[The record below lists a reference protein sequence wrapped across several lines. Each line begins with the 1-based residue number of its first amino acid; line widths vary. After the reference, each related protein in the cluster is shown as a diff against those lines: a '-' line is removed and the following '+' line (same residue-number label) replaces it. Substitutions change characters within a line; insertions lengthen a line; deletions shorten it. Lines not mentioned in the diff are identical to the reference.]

1 MRRQRPVVSRWVKFS
16 AYENKYNKSCRF
28 QLTHARHRCFVRVHP
43 RPGSRDR
50 SHHVCVLDAT
60 GQIVREGALSNTR
73 PALAKLMADFPR
85 ATVALEA
92 GTHSPWISRYL
103 TELGA
108 KVLVANPRK
117 LHAISHN
124 ERKCDQRDARM
135 LARLARVDPALLHPI
150 QHGTAQAQHDL
161 LGLKLRDALVR
172 TRVNL
177 INAIRF
183 TLKSLGHPMRN
194 PSSES
199 FHKTVLVDVPADC
212 LPVIQPLLT
221 VLVQVTEQIKVMERD
236 LVQRSKTEYP
246 ATQRLQQ
253 IAGVGPLTALCF
265 VLKIGDP
272 QRFSRGRDVGAYL
285 GLCPRRDQSG
295 GTDKQ
300 LRISKCGD
308 GLLRRLLVSA
318 AHYVL
323 GPFGPPCA
331 LREQGQRLA
340 GTGSIREKKR
350 AVIAVARKLAVLLLS
365 LWKHGTD
372 YEPRATATPVL
383 VMTPA

>member
-1 MRRQRPVVSRWVKFS
+1 MKTKTTPCIVPTPTPVVTNGFT
-16 AYENKYNKSCRF
+16 
-28 QLTHARHRCFVRVHP
+28 L
-43 RPGSRDR
+43 GLDLGDR
-50 SHHVCVLDAT
+50 SHHVCVMDDT
-60 GQIVREGALSNTR
+60 GQIVREGALPNTR
-73 PALAKLMADFPR
+73 PALAKLLADYPR
-85 ATVALEA
+85 ATIALEA

-103 TELGA
+103 TDLGA
-108 KVLVANPRK
+108 HVLVANPRK
-117 LHAISHN
+117 LHAISRS
-124 ERKCDQRDARM
+124 ERKCDQRDAQM

-177 INAIRF
+177 INAVRF
-183 TLKSLGHPMRN
+183 TLKSLGHSVRN

-199 FHKTVLVDVPADC
+199 FHKTVLADIPADC

-221 VLVQVTEQIKVMERD
+221 VLAQVTEQIKGMEHD
-236 LVQRSKTEYP
+236 LVQRSRKEYP

-272 QRFSRGRDVGAYL
+272 QRFGRGRDVGAYL

-318 AHYVL
+318 AHYIL
-323 GPFGPPCA
+323 GPFGPACA
-331 LREQGQRLA
+331 LREHGQRLT
-340 GTGSIREKKR
+340 GTGSVREKKR
-350 AVIAVARKLAVLLLS
+350 AVVAVARKLAVLLLS
-365 LWKHGTD
+365 LWKHGTE
-372 YEPRATATPVL
+372 YEPRATASPVL
-383 VMTPA
+383 VMAPA

>member
-1 MRRQRPVVSRWVKFS
+1 MKNNNTASVVTNSSTPAATVPGGFT
-16 AYENKYNKSCRF
+16 
-28 QLTHARHRCFVRVHP
+28 LGLDLGDRC
-43 RPGSRDR
+43 
-50 SHHVCVLDAT
+50 HHVCVLDVT
-60 GQIVREGALSNTR
+60 GQIVCEGALSNTR
-73 PALAKLMADFPR
+73 PALAKLLADFPR
-85 ATVALEA
+85 AIVALEA
-92 GTHSPWISRYL
+92 GTHSPWISRFL
-103 TELGA
+103 QEHGA
-108 KVLVANPRK
+108 TVFVANPRK
-117 LHAISHN
+117 LHAISRN
-124 ERKCDQRDARM
+124 ERKCDRRDAQM

-150 QHGTAQAQHDL
+150 HHGSAQAQHDL

-177 INAIRF
+177 INAVRF
-183 TLKSLGHPMRN
+183 TLKSLGHPVRN

-199 FHKTVLVDVPADC
+199 FHKTVLADIPADC
-212 LPVIQPLLT
+212 LPVVQPLLT
-221 VLVQVTEQIKVMERD
+221 VLAQVTEQIKGMERD
-236 LVQRSKTEYP
+236 LVQRSQKEYP

-272 QRFSRGRDVGAYL
+272 VRFGRSRDVGAYL

-331 LREQGQRLA
+331 LREHGQRLT
-340 GTGSIREKKR
+340 GTGSAREKKR
-350 AVIAVARKLAVLLLS
+350 AVVAVARKLAVLLLS
-365 LWKHGTD
+365 LWKHGTE
-372 YEPRATATPVL
+372 YEPRTTAASAV

>member
-1 MRRQRPVVSRWVKFS
+1 MKPKTKTPSVVSTSTRAVIGGFT
-16 AYENKYNKSCRF
+16 
-28 QLTHARHRCFVRVHP
+28 L
-43 RPGSRDR
+43 GLDLGDR
-50 SHHVCVLDAT
+50 AHHVCALDAT
-60 GQIVREGALSNTR
+60 GNIIREAALPNTR
-73 PALAKLMADFPR
+73 PALAQLLAEFPR

-103 TELGA
+103 TGLGA
-108 KVLVANPRK
+108 TVIVANPRK
-117 LHAISHN
+117 LHAISRS
-124 ERKCDQRDARM
+124 ERKCDRRDAQM
-135 LARLARVDPALLHPI
+135 LARLARVDAALLHPL

-172 TRVNL
+172 TRVSL
-177 INAIRF
+177 INAVRF
-183 TLKSLGHPMRN
+183 TLKSLGHPVRN
-194 PSSES
+194 PSSAA
-199 FHKTVLVDVPADC
+199 FHKHVLQDIPADC
-212 LPVIQPLLT
+212 LPVVRPLLT
-221 VLVQVTEQIKVMERD
+221 VLAQVTEQIKGMERD
-236 LVQRSKTEYP
+236 LVQRSKRDYP
-246 ATQRLQQ
+246 VTQRLQQ

-272 QRFSRGRDVGAYL
+272 ERFRRGRDVGAYL

-323 GPFGPPCA
+323 GPFGPACA
-331 LREQGQRLA
+331 LREHGQRLT
-340 GTGSIREKKR
+340 GTGSAREKKR
-350 AVIAVARKLAVLLLS
+350 AVVAVARKLSVLLLS

-372 YEPRATATPVL
+372 YEPRSTTPKLVL
-383 VMTPA
+383 IPA

>member
-1 MRRQRPVVSRWVKFS
+1 MKTKTTPSLVSTSTPAVVSGFT
-16 AYENKYNKSCRF
+16 
-28 QLTHARHRCFVRVHP
+28 L
-43 RPGSRDR
+43 GLDLGDR
-50 SHHVCVLDAT
+50 QHHVCVLDAA
-60 GQIVREGALSNTR
+60 GQIIREASLPNTR
-73 PALAKLMADFPR
+73 PALAQLLTEFPHS
-85 ATVALEA
+85 TVALEA

-103 TELGA
+103 TDLGA
-108 KVLVANPRK
+108 TVLVANPRK
-117 LHAISHN
+117 LHAISRN
-124 ERKCDQRDARM
+124 ERKCDRRDAQL

-150 QHGTAQAQHDL
+150 QHGSAQAQHDL

-177 INAIRF
+177 INAVRF
-183 TLKSLGHPMRN
+183 TLKSLGHPVRN

-199 FHKTVLVDVPADC
+199 FHKTVDIPAEC
-212 LPVIQPLLT
+212 RPVVQPLLT
-221 VLVQVTEQIKVMERD
+221 VLAHVTEQIKGMERD
-236 LVQRSKTEYP
+236 LVQRSKKDYP

-253 IAGVGPLTALCF
+253 ITGVGPLTALCF

-331 LREQGQRLA
+331 LREHGQRLT
-340 GTGSIREKKR
+340 GTGSAREKKR
-350 AVIAVARKLAVLLLS
+350 AVVAVARKLAVLLLS
-365 LWKHGTD
+365 LWKYGTD
-372 YEPRATATPVL
+372 YEPRVTTSALVL
-383 VMTPA
+383 TPA

>member
-1 MRRQRPVVSRWVKFS
+1 MKTKTTPSVVPTSSVASGSGYTLGLDLGDRQ
-16 AYENKYNKSCRF
+16 
-28 QLTHARHRCFVRVHP
+28 
-43 RPGSRDR
+43 
-50 SHHVCVLDAT
+50 HHVCVLDAG
-60 GQIVREGALSNTR
+60 GQMVRAAALPNTR
-73 PALAKLMADFPR
+73 PALAQLLTEFPR

-92 GTHSPWISRYL
+92 GTHSPWLSRYL
-103 TELGA
+103 TDLGA

-117 LHAISHN
+117 LHAISRS
-124 ERKCDQRDARM
+124 ERKCDRRDAQM

-150 QHGTAQAQHDL
+150 QHGSAQAQHDL

-177 INAIRF
+177 INTVRF
-183 TLKSLGHPMRN
+183 TLKSLGHAVRN

-199 FHKTVLVDVPADC
+199 FHKTVLADVPADC
-212 LPVIQPLLT
+212 LPVVQPLLT
-221 VLVQVTEQIKVMERD
+221 VLAQVTEQIKGLERD

-246 ATQRLQQ
+246 VTQRLQQ
-253 IAGVGPLTALCF
+253 ITGVGPLTALCF

-272 QRFSRGRDVGAYL
+272 QWFSRGRDVGAYL

-308 GLLRRLLVSA
+308 GLMRRLLVSA

-331 LREQGQRLA
+331 LREHGQRLT
-340 GTGSIREKKR
+340 GTGSAREKKR

-365 LWKHGTD
+365 LWKHGTN
-372 YEPRATATPVL
+372 YEPRVTAL

>member
-1 MRRQRPVVSRWVKFS
+1 MKTSPASSVVSPVPTPAPVAPS
-16 AYENKYNKSCRF
+16 GITIG
-28 QLTHARHRCFVRVHP
+28 LDL
-43 RPGSRDR
+43 GDR
-50 SHHVCVLDAT
+50 RHHVCVLAAA
-60 GQIVREGALSNTR
+60 GRIIHEGTLANNR
-73 PALAKLMADFPR
+73 PALNQLLAEYPH

-103 TELGA
+103 TGLGA
-108 KVLVANPRK
+108 RVIVANPRK
-117 LHAISHN
+117 LHAISRH
-124 ERKCDQRDARM
+124 ERKCDRRDAQM

-150 QHGTAQAQHDL
+150 RHGSAQAQQDL

-177 INAIRF
+177 INAVRF
-183 TLKSLGHPMRN
+183 TLKRLGYPVRN

-199 FHKTVLVDVPADC
+199 FHKTVLADVPAEC
-212 LPVIQPLLT
+212 LPVIQPVLT
-221 VLVQVTEQIKVMERD
+221 VLGQITAQIKTLERD
-236 LVQRSKTEYP
+236 LVQRSHRDYP
-246 ATQRLQQ
+246 VTQRLQQ
-253 IAGVGPLTALCF
+253 IAGVGPLTALGF

-272 QRFSRGRDVGAYL
+272 HRFGRSRDVGAYL

-295 GTDKQ
+295 GVDKQ

-318 AHYVL
+318 AHYIL

-331 LREQGQRLA
+331 LRVHGQRLL
-340 GTGSIREKKR
+340 GQGSAREKKR
-350 AVIAVARKLAVLLLS
+350 AVVAVARKLAVLLLS

-372 YEPRATATPVL
+372 YETRATTASLVL
-383 VMTPA
+383 VRRGARA

>member
-1 MRRQRPVVSRWVKFS
+1 MKTHTTPTVVPTPTPATIV
-16 AYENKYNKSCRF
+16 
-28 QLTHARHRCFVRVHP
+28 
-43 RPGSRDR
+43 PGEFTLGLDLGDR

-60 GQIVREGALSNTR
+60 GQIVGEGALSNTR
-73 PALAKLMADFPR
+73 PALAKLLADFPR

-103 TELGA
+103 TDLGA
-108 KVLVANPRK
+108 HVLVANPRK
-117 LHAISHN
+117 LHAISRN
-124 ERKCDQRDARM
+124 ERKCDQRDAQM
-135 LARLARVDPALLHPI
+135 LACLARVDPALLHPI

-183 TLKSLGHPMRN
+183 TLKSLGHPLRN

-199 FHKTVLVDVPADC
+199 FHKTVLADVPADC

-221 VLVQVTEQIKVMERD
+221 VLAHVTEQIKGMEHD
-236 LVQRSKTEYP
+236 LVQRSKKEYP

-272 QRFSRGRDVGAYL
+272 QRFGRGRDVGAYL

-331 LREQGQRLA
+331 LREHGQRLA
-340 GTGSIREKKR
+340 GTGSAREKKR
-350 AVIAVARKLAVLLLS
+350 AVVAVARKLAVLLLS

-372 YEPRATATPVL
+372 YEPRASVMPAL
-383 VMTPA
+383 VVTPA

>member
-1 MRRQRPVVSRWVKFS
+1 MKNNTTGSVETNSTTP
-16 AYENKYNKSCRF
+16 AMI
-28 QLTHARHRCFVRVHP
+28 A
-43 RPGSRDR
+43 PGGFTLGLDLGDR
-50 SHHVCVLDAT
+50 AHHVCVMGA
-60 GQIVREGALSNTR
+60 GGEIIREASLPNTR
-73 PALAKLMADFPR
+73 PALAQLLVDFPR

-92 GTHSPWISRYL
+92 GTHSPWISRFL
-103 TELGA
+103 TDLGA
-108 KVLVANPRK
+108 HVLVANPRK
-117 LHAISHN
+117 LHAISRN
-124 ERKCDQRDARM
+124 ERKCDRRDAQM

-150 QHGTAQAQHDL
+150 QHGSAQAQHDL

-172 TRVNL
+172 SRVNL
-177 INAIRF
+177 INAVRF
-183 TLKSLGHPMRN
+183 TLKSLGHPVRN

-199 FHKTVLVDVPADC
+199 FHKSVLADVPADC
-212 LPVIQPLLT
+212 LSVVQPLLA
-221 VLVQVTEQIKVMERD
+221 VLALVTEQIKGMERE
-236 LVQRSKTEYP
+236 LVQRSRKDYP
-246 ATQRLQQ
+246 VTQRLQQ

-272 QRFSRGRDVGAYL
+272 QRFGRSRDVGAYL

-308 GLLRRLLVSA
+308 GLMRRLLVSA

-323 GPFGPPCA
+323 GPFGPACA
-331 LREQGQRLA
+331 LREHGQRLA
-340 GTGSIREKKR
+340 GTGSAREKKR
-350 AVIAVARKLAVLLLS
+350 AVVAVARKLAVLLLS

-372 YEPRATATPVL
+372 YEPRATVVPAL

>member
-1 MRRQRPVVSRWVKFS
+1 MKTKNITASVVSTTTPTPATMV
-16 AYENKYNKSCRF
+16 
-28 QLTHARHRCFVRVHP
+28 
-43 RPGSRDR
+43 PGGFTLGLDLGDR
-50 SHHVCVLDAT
+50 LHHVCVLDAA
-60 GQIVREGALSNTR
+60 GQLVREASLPNTR
-73 PALAKLMADFPR
+73 PALAQLLADFPR
-85 ATVALEA
+85 ATIALEA

-103 TELGA
+103 TGLGA
-108 KVLVANPRK
+108 TVLVANPRK
-117 LHAISHN
+117 LHAISRS
-124 ERKCDQRDARM
+124 ERKCDRRDAQM

-177 INAIRF
+177 INAVRF
-183 TLKSLGHPMRN
+183 TLKSLGQAVRN

-199 FHKTVLVDVPADC
+199 FHKTVLADIPADC
-212 LPVIQPLLT
+212 LPVVQPLLA
-221 VLVQVTEQIKVMERD
+221 VLAQVTAQIKAMERD
-236 LVQRSKTEYP
+236 LVQRSKKDYP

-253 IAGVGPLTALCF
+253 IVGVGPITALCF

-323 GPFGPPCA
+323 GPFGPACA
-331 LREQGQRLA
+331 LREHGQRLT
-340 GTGSIREKKR
+340 GTGSAREKKR
-350 AVIAVARKLAVLLLS
+350 AVVAVARKLAVLLLS

-372 YEPRATATPVL
+372 YEPRVTAL

>member
-1 MRRQRPVVSRWVKFS
+1 M
-16 AYENKYNKSCRF
+16 
-28 QLTHARHRCFVRVHP
+28 
-43 RPGSRDR
+43 
-50 SHHVCVLDAT
+50 
-60 GQIVREGALSNTR
+60 
-73 PALAKLMADFPR
+73 
-85 ATVALEA
+85 ALEA

-108 KVLVANPRK
+108 KVLVANPRQ
-117 LHAISHN
+117 LHASSRS
-124 ERKCDQRDARM
+124 ERKCDRRDAQM
-135 LARLARVDPALLHPI
+135 LARLARADPALLHPI
-150 QHGTAQAQHDL
+150 EHGSAQAQHDL

-172 TRVNL
+172 THVHL
-177 INAIRF
+177 INAVRF
-183 TLKSLGHPMRN
+183 TLKSLGYPVRN
-194 PSSES
+194 PASES
-199 FHKTVLVDVPADC
+199 FHKMVLADVPPEC
-212 LPVIQPLLT
+212 LPVVQPLLA
-221 VLVQVTEQIKVMERD
+221 VLAQVTEKIKQMERD
-236 LVQRSKTEYP
+236 LVRRSRQAYP
-246 ATQRLQQ
+246 VTQRLQP

-272 QRFSRGRDVGAYL
+272 ARFGRSRDVGAYL

-331 LREQGQRLA
+331 LREHGQRLA
-340 GTGSIREKKR
+340 GAGSAREKKR
-350 AVIAVARKLAVLLLS
+350 AVVAVARKLAVLLLS

-372 YEPRATATPVL
+372 YEPRATASPAVGL
-383 VMTPA
+383 TPA

>member
-1 MRRQRPVVSRWVKFS
+1 MRRQRPVVKDGLNSLSMKKQTKTTPSVVLTSS
-16 AYENKYNKSCRF
+16 AAVVSGF
-28 QLTHARHRCFVRVHP
+28 TL
-43 RPGSRDR
+43 GLDLGDR
-50 SHHVCVLDAT
+50 SHHVCVLDAA
-60 GQIVREGALSNTR
+60 GQVVREGALSNTR
-73 PALAKLMADFPR
+73 PALAKLLADFPR
-85 ATVALEA
+85 ATVAMEA
-92 GTHSPWISRYL
+92 GTHSPWISRFL

-108 KVLVANPRK
+108 KVIVANPRK
-117 LHAISHN
+117 LHAISRN
-124 ERKCDQRDARM
+124 ERKCDQRDAQM

-150 QHGTAQAQHDL
+150 EHGSAQAQHDL
-161 LGLKLRDALVR
+161 LGLKMRDALVR

-177 INAIRF
+177 INAVRF
-183 TLKSLGHPMRN
+183 TLKSLGHSVRN

-199 FHKTVLVDVPADC
+199 FHKTVLADIPADC
-212 LPVIQPLLT
+212 LPVIQPVLA
-221 VLVQVTEQIKVMERD
+221 VLVQVTEQIKGMERD
-236 LVQRSKTEYP
+236 LVRRGKQEYP
-246 ATQRLQQ
+246 ATRRLQQ

-272 QRFSRGRDVGAYL
+272 QRFGRSRDVGAYL

-323 GPFGPPCA
+323 GPFGPACA
-331 LREQGQRLA
+331 LREHGQRLT
-340 GTGSIREKKR
+340 GTGSAREKKR
-350 AVIAVARKLAVLLLS
+350 AVVAVARKLAVLLLS

-372 YEPRATATPVL
+372 YEPRVTTPRLVL
-383 VMTPA
+383 TPA

>member
-1 MRRQRPVVSRWVKFS
+1 MKTKTTPSVVPTS
-16 AYENKYNKSCRF
+16 AA
-28 QLTHARHRCFVRVHP
+28 TVT
-43 RPGSRDR
+43 PGVPQCVIGLDLGDH
-50 SHHVCVLDAT
+50 SHHVCVMDAT
-60 GQIVREGALSNTR
+60 GQIVREGSLLNTR
-73 PALAKLMADFPR
+73 PALAKLMAEFPR
-85 ATVALEA
+85 ATIAMEA

-108 KVLVANPRK
+108 TVLVANPRK
-117 LHAISHN
+117 LHAISRS
-124 ERKCDQRDARM
+124 ERKCDRRDAQM

-150 QHGTAQAQHDL
+150 QHGSAQAQHDL

-183 TLKSLGHPMRN
+183 TLKSLGHSVRN

-199 FHKTVLVDVPADC
+199 FHKTVLADVPADC

-221 VLVQVTEQIKVMERD
+221 VLAQVTEQIKGMERD
-236 LVQRSKTEYP
+236 LVQRSRKDYP

-318 AHYVL
+318 AHYIL

-340 GTGSIREKKR
+340 GTGSAREKKR
-350 AVIAVARKLAVLLLS
+350 AIIAVARKLAVLLLS
-365 LWKHGTD
+365 LWRHGTD
-372 YEPRATATPVL
+372 YEPRVTASPVL

>member
-1 MRRQRPVVSRWVKFS
+1 MKTKKTPSAVLTSTPAAVSGFTLGLDLGDRQ
-16 AYENKYNKSCRF
+16 
-28 QLTHARHRCFVRVHP
+28 
-43 RPGSRDR
+43 
-50 SHHVCVLDAT
+50 HHVCVLDAA
-60 GQIVREGALSNTR
+60 GQIVREASLPNTR
-73 PALAKLMADFPR
+73 PALAQLLAEFPG

-92 GTHSPWISRYL
+92 GTHSPWLSRYL

-108 KVLVANPRK
+108 HVLVANPRQ
-117 LHAISHN
+117 LHAISRS
-124 ERKCDQRDARM
+124 ERKCDRRDAQM

-150 QHGTAQAQHDL
+150 QHGSAQAQHDL

-177 INAIRF
+177 INAVRF
-183 TLKSLGHPMRN
+183 TLKSLGHSVRN

-199 FHKTVLVDVPADC
+199 FHKTVRSDIPADC

-221 VLVQVTEQIKVMERD
+221 VLSQVTEEIKGMERD
-236 LVQRSKTEYP
+236 LVQRGQQDYP
-246 ATQRLQQ
+246 VTQRLQQ
-253 IAGVGPLTALCF
+253 ISGVGPLTALCF

-272 QRFSRGRDVGAYL
+272 QRFGRSRDVGAYL

-308 GLLRRLLVSA
+308 GLMRRLLVSA

-323 GPFGPPCA
+323 GPFGPACA
-331 LREQGQRLA
+331 LREHGQRLS
-340 GTGSIREKKR
+340 GTGSAREKKR

-372 YEPRATATPVL
+372 YEPRVTATPGVVL
-383 VMTPA
+383 TPA